1 MISIIL
7 ICKNHFFFFFF
18 FYCILHFV
26 QDIDSLQKVWEVTVD
41 WNENWNVWKVG
52 QFTTLQTE
60 SMESTT
66 QELFKR
72 LQKLQRELKVCS
84 ALTHTHTAQCVSCVV
99 FFITCMLHI

>member
-1 MISIIL
+1 M
-7 ICKNHFFFFFF
+7 
-18 FYCILHFV
+18 

-84 ALTHTHTAQCVSCVV
+84 ALTHTHTHGTVCVMCCV
-99 FFITCMLHI
+99 FYNLYAPYMT